1 MEKSPSRAIS
11 RTDIVVALYIFF
23 TIISEVMGAKT
34 FPIVTIGSFQLSTSV
49 AIFVLPFVFSLS
61 DIMLEV
67 HGKKRARGLV
77 YLGIGTIVLLMLYT
91 LLATS
96 LPPTSRF
103 APSEPAYDAIFQ
115 FSIRMSLASIAA
127 FALSELLDLAIFS
140 KLRERM
146 HKKALWVRNN
156 VSNFVGFFVDSAV
169 FLVIAFYAPEKSLA
183 DNFGFILSLL
193 IPYWLLKCFM
203 SVIETP
209 FVYAGV
215 KWLKRDA
222 PIAQ

>member
-11 RTDIVVALYIFF
+11 RTDIVVALYIFL
-23 TIISEVMGAKT
+23 TIITEVMGAKT
-34 FPIVTIGSFQLSTSV
+34 FPIITIGSFQLSSSV
-49 AIFVLPFVFSLS
+49 AIFILPIVYSLS

-115 FSIRMSLASIAA
+115 FSIRISIASITA

-146 HKKALWVRNN
+146 KGKALWLRNN

-169 FLVIAFYAPEKSLA
+169 FLTIAFYALDKSLA
-183 DNFGFILSLL
+183 NNFSFILGLL

-203 SVIETP
+203 SIIETP

-215 KWLKRDA
+215 KWLRRDVSN
-222 PIAQ
+222 QE

>member
-1 MEKSPSRAIS
+1 MEKSSSRAIS
-11 RTDIVVALYIFF
+11 RTDVVVALYIFF
-23 TIISEVMGAKT
+23 IIVAEVMGAKT
-34 FPIVTIGSFQLSTSV
+34 FPVLTIGSFHLSSSV

-67 HGKKRARGLV
+67 HGKKRARGLI
-77 YLGIGTIVLLMLYT
+77 YLGIGTIVLLMLYA

-127 FALSELLDLAIFS
+127 FALSELLDVAIFS

-146 HKKALWVRNN
+146 KEKALWVRNN

-169 FLVIAFYAPEKSLA
+169 FLTIAFYAPDKSFA
-183 DNFGFILSLL
+183 SNFSFLLGLL

-203 SVIETP
+203 SIIETP

-215 KWLKRDA
+215 KWLRRDTST
-222 PIAQ
+222 AQ